1 MKVKINIKTPKGQ
14 ASKVENQVEP
24 FLIGPLTRK
33 RISLLSYV
41 SDEDDEIFWE
51 IEGEARFLFKITR
64 NVAMFDSYID
74 RLFNNVLMKRTMR
87 KELTQEQQEEF
98 RQMLKNQT
106 KIKVIKEAD
115 ASELV
120 ELNKTFWDRMKER
133 FKKKN

>member
-120 ELNKTFWDRMKER
+120 ELNKTFWERMKEK
-133 FKKKN
+133 FKKKD

>member
-133 FKKKN
+133 FKRKN